1 MIDACDPDADLS
13 TLRKLIK
20 LNTGENIKLTKD
32 EICQVYK
39 NIQDEKLPLP
49 PLILSKNKTYMTD
62 RKSPLSVRDYETL
75 FNPSSKLVDI
85 KRIARKVKLESV
97 EKKTKGDLIIAIGK
111 RLRHLKVSEPIKI
124 SRKRV
129 IRKTS
134 EKRNDLN
141 SVMNNTG
148 NKSNLNSAMNNT
160 GNRNNLNSA
169 MNNTGN
175 KSNLNSAM
183 NNTGNKSNLNSAM
196 NNTGNRNN
204 LNSAMNNTERRNNL
218 NSAMNNTG
226 NRNNLNSAM
235 NNIGNRND
243 RKVNFPNESI
253 FKSQPKPDFLKTR
266 ETGNSQTSGMR
277 FGDVFQKSTPSFLK
291 RVRRTD
297 PQP

>member
-85 KRIARKVKLESV
+85 KRIARKVKLENV

-134 EKRNDLN
+134 EKEN
-141 SVMNNTG
+141 SVT
-148 NKSNLNSAMNNT
+148 NNT

-175 KSNLNSAM
+175 RNNVNSVV
-183 NNTGNKSNLNSAM
+183 K
-196 NNTGNRNN
+196 NTGNRNN
-204 LNSAMNNTERRNNL
+204 LNSAMNNT
-218 NSAMNNTG
+218 G
-226 NRNNLNSAM
+226 NRK
-235 NNIGNRND
+235 NI
-243 RKVNFPNESI
+243 
-253 FKSQPKPDFLKTR
+253 
-266 ETGNSQTSGMR
+266 
-277 FGDVFQKSTPSFLK
+277 
-291 RVRRTD
+291 
-297 PQP
+297 